1 MAYQNAMD
9 ALNLNMPRKVPRT
22 EYSASSY
29 WSLVSAV
36 TGIPSRPRATGRP
49 SPRVEAFEKAW
60 DFGFTWSVLIHNQ
73 VLAECRTSMGHAV
86 RRGRSRYEP
95 QHTVPV

>member
-1 MAYQNAMD
+1 MD

-36 TGIPSRPRATGRP
+36 TGIAVTPESDWETKSRA
-49 SPRVEAFEKAW
+49 SMSFEKAW
-60 DFGFTWSVLIHNQ
+60 DFGFTWSAAY
-73 VLAECRTSMGHAV
+73 AE
-86 RRGRSRYEP
+86 GRSRYEP